1 MIENAIN
8 TLNSFEVVGLPIGKA
23 VGFSLAVATTGAINE
38 LLDKVLPANIPRMPI
53 LTSGLIAYLC
63 TLPFVERFLGKSG
76 SVMLSLGALFTGIE
90 QQFDLSGKIKSAV
103 SGLTARITPPA
114 VTTPE
119 TSTVGY
125 IPTASGIGTAGEIGI
140 GQSEGISDVKSRLRM
155 NMK

>member
-8 TLNSFEVVGLPIGKA
+8 TLNNFEVVGLPIGKA
-23 VGFSLAVATTGAINE
+23 VGFSLAVATTGAINT

-63 TLPFVERFLGKSG
+63 TLPFVERFLGRSG

-90 QQFDLSGKIKSAV
+90 QQFQLSTRIRDTV
-103 SGLTARITPPA
+103 SRLTAGITPA
-114 VTTPE
+114 ITSPE
-119 TSTVGY
+119 TSSVGY
-125 IPTASGIGTAGEIGI
+125 IPATSRIGNAGEIGI
-140 GQSEGISDVKSRLRM
+140 GQSEGISDVKARLRM